1 MPTTIARP
9 ELIVRDA
16 TAQDMPAIQRIYS
29 FYVLNSLAT
38 FEEAPPSIEELA
50 NRRATIVGAGLT
62 YIAAELDGI
71 VVGYAYASPY
81 RSRAAY
87 LHTIEDSVYV
97 THELAGKGIGRALL
111 GTLIS
116 RCEAG
121 HWRQCVA
128 VIGDGQSAASVA
140 LHERLGFRRVGVLV
154 SVGFKLGRWV
164 DTIVMQRAL
173 GGGNS
178 SLPKGKQAPPAC

>member
-1 MPTTIARP
+1 MTIAQP
-9 ELIVRDA
+9 ELIIRE
-16 TAQDMPAIQRIYS
+16 TTMQDMLAVQRIYA

-38 FEEAPPSIEELA
+38 FEEMPPSIEELA
-50 NRRATIVGAGLT
+50 NRRATIVGAGLP
-62 YIAAELDGI
+62 YIAAELDGM
-71 VVGYAYASPY
+71 VVGYAYASQY
-81 RSRAAY
+81 RPRAAH

-97 THELAGKGIGRALL
+97 TSGLAGKGIGRALL

-121 HWRQCVA
+121 PWRQCVA
-128 VIGDGQSAASVA
+128 VIGDGQNAASVA

-154 SVGFKLGRWV
+154 SVGVKLGRWV

-178 SLPKGKQAPPAC
+178 SPPEGKQASPP

>member
-1 MPTTIARP
+1 MLTAIAQS
-9 ELIVRDA
+9 ELIIRETTV
-16 TAQDMPAIQRIYS
+16 QDIPAIQRIYA

-38 FEEAPPSIEELA
+38 FEETPPSIEELA
-50 NRRATIVGAGLT
+50 NRRATILGAGLP
-62 YIAAELDGI
+62 YIAAELDGML
-71 VVGYAYASPY
+71 VGYAYASHY
-81 RSRAAY
+81 RPRAAY

-97 THELAGKGIGRALL
+97 TDGFAGKGIGRTLL

-121 HWRQCVA
+121 RWRQCVA
-128 VIGDGQSAASVA
+128 VIGGGQNAASVA
-140 LHERLGFRRVGVLV
+140 LHERFDFRRVGVLV
-154 SVGFKLGRWV
+154 SVGFKLGQWV

-178 SLPKGKQAPPAC
+178 SLPEGKQAPPP